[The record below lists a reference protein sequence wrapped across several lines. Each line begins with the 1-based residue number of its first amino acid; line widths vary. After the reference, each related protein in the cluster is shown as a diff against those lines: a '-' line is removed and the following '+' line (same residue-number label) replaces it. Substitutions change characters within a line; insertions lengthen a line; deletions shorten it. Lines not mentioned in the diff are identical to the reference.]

1 MLGRMAYALR
11 KTSLVAALLAATL
24 LAPSLAEAH
33 DRPLYAGFGGGPH
46 IDLDCCR
53 VHGRLQG
60 ELGIHF
66 SRDDRG
72 FFLAFEVINTFG
84 DDFYMFLG
92 GIRLGGDIEVYGRHD
107 YGILLRP
114 SALIGFGW
122 RDYHG
127 PHSGWGDWGV
137 FVVQP
142 AFDVRFVFAHRV
154 LALWLRPVSF
164 DFNIY
169 LDRYRPNRDLY
180 WGVGYQ
186 FMLGLDFQF
195 G

>member
-11 KTSLVAALLAATL
+11 KTSLVAALLAATF
-24 LAPSLAEAH
+24 LAPSVAEAH

-60 ELGIHF
+60 EFGIHF

-122 RDYHG
+122 RDYRG
-127 PHSGWGDWGV
+127 PYNDWGV